1 LPDTLLA
8 KALSS
13 EESWKILNLLV
24 AKPLSGPQISRAL
37 GISARSAKA
46 HLTELM
52 NAHLLEA
59 AQRELSSGKEDVV
72 YKIASAART
81 LVFPPR
87 NYEYLSEAI
96 ISGLVSSLGE
106 KSARLVLRDI
116 GLKLGEQMGHSL
128 LANTD
133 STALTMKE
141 YGELVVK
148 HLLASERTYPRIV
161 SQKDSE
167 LVYEQLN
174 CPFQELADK
183 MPGLVC
189 DVLDESIH
197 DGLDKALNVKSIR
210 LGCKAHGDTTCRFR
224 VLPAG

>member
-13 EESWKILNLLV
+13 QESWKILNLLV
-24 AKPLSGPQISRAL
+24 AKPLSGPNISGAL

-46 HLTELM
+46 HLAELV
-52 NAHLLEA
+52 NAHLVDAVQE
-59 AQRELSSGKEDVV
+59 ELPSGKEEVV
-72 YKIASAART
+72 YKIAPTART

-87 NYEYLSEAI
+87 NYEYLSEAL

-116 GLKLGEQMGHSL
+116 GMRLGEQMGRSL
-128 LANTD
+128 LTNTD
-133 STALTMKE
+133 SVSLTMKE

-148 HLLASERTYPRIV
+148 RLLASEQAYPRIV

-167 LVYEQLN
+167 LVYEQFN

-183 MPGLVC
+183 MSGLIC
-189 DVLDESIH
+189 DVLDESVH
-197 DGLDKALNVKSIR
+197 DGLDKALNVKTIR
-210 LGCKAHGDTTCRFR
+210 LACKAHGDATCRFR
-224 VLPAG
+224 VVPLS